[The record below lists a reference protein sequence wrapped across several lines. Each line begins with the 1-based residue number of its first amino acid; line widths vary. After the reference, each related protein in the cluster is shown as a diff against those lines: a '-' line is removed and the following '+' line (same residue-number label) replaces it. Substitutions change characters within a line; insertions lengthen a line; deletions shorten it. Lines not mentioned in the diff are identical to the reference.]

1 MVTKL
6 SRTILAIASAIVFAC
21 SSCSLWQKPKPEKP
35 EYVFCHANSECQPPQ
50 VCNKEIGYWRP
61 PYAPADAGVCIE
73 AAIASCPD
81 GYQLTGGYNPRHG
94 WNTSF
99 CVAGPKYCHSDE
111 ECAPPEKCDK
121 HTETYIPSNAGP
133 GAGVCMVGN

>member
-1 MVTKL
+1 MKQLRGLLIVTM
-6 SRTILAIASAIVFAC
+6 TSAILFAG
-21 SSCSLWQKPKPEKP
+21 SSCALQKKPEKP
-35 EYVFCHANSECQPPQ
+35 EYAFCHSNSECEPPK

-73 AAIASCPD
+73 AAVSTCPT
-81 GYQLTGGYNPRHG
+81 GYQLSGGYNPRTG

-99 CVAGPKYCHSDE
+99 CAEGPTYCHFDQ
-111 ECAPPEKCDK
+111 ECKPPEKCDK
-121 HTETYIPSNAGP
+121 HTDTFIPNSAGP